1 MHQPNAL
8 SSMPSNTGATH
19 AHTDA
24 ILMIVDKTLAR
35 RRYFREKQREHRRK
49 VYADEAFVKAQYEH
63 LQSVLDGLQAGR
75 PSSVAPREASDGPL
89 SWHSVATVFKREAH
103 RVLKDRQSL
112 VTQTQAYQSLMHA
125 MQRFVMLNIPPPM
138 SRSND
143 AWHSATLVAD
153 PRARNLGKEWL
164 TQQMYHNIHEPF
176 ALLPAVR
183 NEDEFVQYDFQ
194 ASDEH
199 DDSFTWMQRVQFTW
213 PGTMQ
218 MFRRVVETNMQA
230 VNFPNFVE
238 TASNLVG

>member
-49 VYADEAFVKAQYEH
+49 VYADEAVVKAQYEH

-125 MQRFVMLNIPPPM
+125 MQRFVTMNIPPPM
-138 SRSND
+138 SRVN

-153 PRARNLGKEWL
+153 PSARNLGKEWL
-164 TQQMYHNIHEPF
+164 TQQMYHNIQEPF

-183 NEDEFVQYDFQ
+183 NEDEFVQDDFQ

-230 VNFPNFVE
+230 VNFPNYVE
-238 TASNLVG
+238 TASNLVR

>member
-49 VYADEAFVKAQYEH
+49 VYADEAVVKAQYEH

-125 MQRFVMLNIPPPM
+125 MQRFVTMNIPPPM
-138 SRSND
+138 SRVN

-153 PRARNLGKEWL
+153 PSARNLGKEWL

-183 NEDEFVQYDFQ
+183 NEDEFVQDDFQ

-230 VNFPNFVE
+230 VNFPNYVE
-238 TASNLVG
+238 TASNLVR